1 MRVKR
6 ELWRTTMA
14 PARSAASARS
24 AARLATSARLAR
36 EKNSDQERKDEI
48 RERERERER
57 ESQRE
62 YERESPVTKQIIK
75 NFGIAIRTVSYLR
88 RYCSMF
94 QNFETFRT
102 TDET

>member
-1 MRVKR
+1 
-6 ELWRTTMA
+6 MA

-24 AARLATSARLAR
+24 AARLATSTRLAR
-36 EKNSDQERKDEI
+36 EKNSDQER
-48 RERERERER
+48 ERERERER
-57 ESQRE
+57 ESQSE

>member
-48 RERERERER
+48 RERERE
-57 ESQRE
+57 SQSE

-75 NFGIAIRTVSYLR
+75 NFGIAIRTVSCLR